1 MNKTLKTLTVAA
13 LACITLCGTAIA
25 APRGGRDNGRAP
37 APKHQTVKHQKAPQR
52 HVAKAKPAPK
62 KHHVAPKKH
71 HPPKHHAPV
80 RTIHHVEHHRCD
92 DDNGWAVLGTAL
104 LGGLLGGIIG
114 G

>member
-1 MNKTLKTLTVAA
+1 MNKTLKTLMVAA
-13 LACITLCGTAIA
+13 LACITLCGTAVA

-37 APKHQTVKHQKAPQR
+37 APKHQTVKHQKAPQK

-71 HPPKHHAPV
+71 HAPV
-80 RTIHHVEHHRCD
+80 RTIHHVEHHHCD

>member
-13 LACITLCGTAIA
+13 LACITLCGTAVA

-37 APKHQTVKHQKAPQR
+37 APKHQMVKHQKAPQR

-80 RTIHHVEHHRCD
+80 RTIHHVEHHCD
-92 DDNGWAVLGTAL
+92 DDNGWAVLGGAL
-104 LGGLLGGIIG
+104 LGGLLGGLIG